1 MSIYAIGDIQGCATA
16 LNRLLEKIRF
26 DPASDQLWLTGDL
39 VNRGPESL
47 ETLRLVRNL
56 GDSAITVL
64 GNHDLH
70 LLAVAAGVKAL
81 DSQPTLTQVSDAD
94 DRDEL
99 LHWLK
104 RLPLAHYDKDVGV
117 LMVHAG
123 LAPQWSL
130 EAALGYA
137 GEVER
142 ALTGPDDLDLLH
154 HMYGNQPN
162 RWNANLRGH
171 DRLRFIIN
179 CFTRLRYCDRKGR
192 LNLGLACAPE
202 DAPPG
207 LVPWF
212 RIKGRAS
219 ADVPI
224 VFGHWSALG
233 LIQETHLL
241 GLDTGCVW
249 GRNLTA
255 ARIDADGVGG
265 LWCVDCAGLGAAGI
279 G

>member
-1 MSIYAIGDIQGCATA
+1 MSIYAVGDIQGCATA
-16 LNRLLEKIRF
+16 LRRLLDKIQF
-26 DPASDQLWLTGDL
+26 DPATDKLWITGDL

-47 ETLRLVRNL
+47 QALRLVRSL
-56 GDSAITVL
+56 GDSAVTVL

-70 LLAVAAGVKAL
+70 LLAIAAGVKSL
-81 DSQPTLTQVSDAD
+81 QSQPTLAPVIRSQDC
-94 DRDEL
+94 DEL
-99 LHWLK
+99 LHWL
-104 RLPLAHYDKDVGV
+104 RHLPLAHYDPTVGV

-130 EAALGYA
+130 QAALGYA

-142 ALTGPDDLDLLH
+142 ELAGPDYRDLLKN
-154 HMYGNQPN
+154 MYGNKPN
-162 RWNANLRGH
+162 RWSDKLRGY

-179 CFTRLRYCDRKGR
+179 CFTRLRFCDRKGR
-192 LNLGLACAPE
+192 LDLGPACAPA
-202 DAPPG
+202 DAPSR
-207 LVPWF
+207 LMPWF
-212 RIKGRAS
+212 RVKNRAS
-219 ADVPI
+219 ADTPI

-233 LIQETHLL
+233 LLQEPRLL

-265 LWCVDCAGLGAAGI
+265 LWCVDCAGLGAANAR
-279 G
+279 